1 MALLGAKDTKVVC
14 MGQRLE
20 NNQNRIILGSVHTG
34 HPEAYRD
41 LSRGNLNILPDSRS
55 TQGVSDAPE
64 GTHLATTAGRCL
76 MMVCGEGVFKKNL
89 QKYFIKK
96 SNLKIY

>member
-1 MALLGAKDTKVVC
+1 MVC

-20 NNQNRIILGSVHTG
+20 NNQNRIVLGSVHTG
-34 HPEAYRD
+34 RPEAYGD

-55 TQGVSDAPE
+55 TEGVSDAPE

-76 MMVCGEGVFKKNL
+76 MMVCGQGVFKESTKIL
-89 QKYFIKK
+89 YKK
-96 SNLKIY
+96 E